1 MRLRGWKHE
10 CSQLIRPVQDSL
22 PPDVQAQAPPVRGRA
37 TSKAEILGYR
47 DSATQCSIGPA
58 LEGPQ
63 WETSIGRVG
72 AFAAWLSEAGKL
84 QGANF
89 DYQPSPTLH
98 GSMNALTVC
107 MYCVRGMRPFG
118 IIVIYI
124 VELVWF

>member
-1 MRLRGWKHE
+1 MDETKGWKHE
-10 CSQLIRPVQDSL
+10 CSQLIRPVQDSN
-22 PPDVQAQAPPVRGRA
+22 PPRMSRHKLPPVRGRA

-47 DSATQCSIGPA
+47 DSATQYSIGPA

-72 AFAAWLSEAGKL
+72 AFAACRWFSEAGKL

-98 GSMNALTVC
+98 KRSMDALTIC
-107 MYCVRGMRPFG
+107 TA
-118 IIVIYI
+118 
-124 VELVWF
+124 